1 MSTYYRSLIQSIS
14 ALKSGLIA
22 AYKFESNGND
32 SYSTY
37 NGTVG
42 TSVTFS
48 TTNAVDGLAGQ
59 FTRVINS
66 RITLPTTGNAFSFT
80 NGTTDRPFSIKAN
93 IYLRGLGVTQTIL
106 GKYSGSANNTSEYF
120 FYVRPTNQLAIV
132 CCNRLT
138 GNVIIGAQTAVLSL
152 NTAYNVVVTYD
163 ASGTFGGFKIYIN
176 GVSQTLT
183 NISSGTGYVGMG
195 ITALNPVIGNIAQA
209 SATFAMGG
217 MIDELYVFNRVITQ
231 AEVTTLQSIYFPN
244 F

>member
-14 ALKSGLIA
+14 TLKSALIA

-48 TTNAVDGLAGQ
+48 TTNAVDGIAGQ
-59 FTRVINS
+59 FTRVTNS
-66 RITLPTTGNAFSFT
+66 RITLPTTSNAFSFT

-93 IYLRGLGVTQTIL
+93 IYLRSLNVTQTIL
-106 GKYSGSANNTSEYF
+106 GKYSGNANSTSEYF

-132 CCNRLT
+132 LCNRVVGT
-138 GNVIIGAQTAVLSL
+138 VTIGAQTAVLSL

-163 ASGTFGGFKIYIN
+163 GSGTFNGFKIYIN

-183 NISSGTGYVGMG
+183 SIGAGTGYIGMG

-209 SATFAMGG
+209 SATFAMSG
-217 MIDELYVFNRVITQ
+217 MIDELYVFNSALTQ
-231 AEVTTLQSIYFPN
+231 AQVTTLQSIYYPN